1 MQTSH
6 SEFGRITEMYI
17 KRVEDSFLT
26 ERAITGQWEE
36 LNYLA
41 KPDLIEAKQEYASLV
56 SIFESAN
63 INLHYFSRRDHLT
76 MDSIYCRDATIMT
89 DFGVILC
96 NMGKQLRQ
104 TEPVA
109 CQIDYEESDIHILGA
124 IQGDAHLEGG
134 DVAWL
139 DSKTLAVAHGYRT
152 NDKGFE
158 QLSNL
163 LKPHG
168 ITLIQVDL
176 PHYKGQSDVFHLM
189 SIFSPIDKDKAVVYS
204 PLMPVRFRKELLD
217 RAYQLIEVPESEF
230 ESMGCNVLAIAPS
243 QCVTVKGN
251 SETKEL
257 LQKAGCQVIEY
268 EGQEISIK
276 GGGGPTCLTRPIKRF
291 LD

>member
-1 MQTSH
+1 MKTSH

-17 KRVEDSFLT
+17 KKVEDSFINEQT
-26 ERAITGQWEE
+26 IEGQWEE

-41 KPDLIEAKQEYASLV
+41 KPDFTNAKQEYASLV

-63 INLHYFSRRDHLT
+63 INLHYFTRRDHLT
-76 MDSIYCRDATIMT
+76 MDSMYCRDATIVT

-96 NMGKQLRQ
+96 KMGKQLRQ
-104 TEPVA
+104 REPVA
-109 CQIDYEESDIHILGA
+109 CQLDYEHSNIPILGA
-124 IQGDAHLEGG
+124 IQGDGRLEGG

-152 NDKGFE
+152 NDEGFG
-158 QLSNL
+158 QLSKL

-168 ITLIQVDL
+168 IRLIQVDL

-189 SIFSPIDKDKAVVYS
+189 SIFSPVDKDKAVVFS
-204 PLMPVRFRKELLD
+204 PLMPVRFRQELLD
-217 RAYQLIEVPESEF
+217 RGYQLIEVPESEF

-243 QCVTVKGN
+243 DCVIVKGN
-251 SETKEL
+251 SKTKDL
-257 LQKAGCQVIEY
+257 LESAGCKVTEY
-268 EGQEISIK
+268 EGQEISVK
-276 GGGGPTCLTRPIKRF
+276 GGGGPTCLTRPINRF